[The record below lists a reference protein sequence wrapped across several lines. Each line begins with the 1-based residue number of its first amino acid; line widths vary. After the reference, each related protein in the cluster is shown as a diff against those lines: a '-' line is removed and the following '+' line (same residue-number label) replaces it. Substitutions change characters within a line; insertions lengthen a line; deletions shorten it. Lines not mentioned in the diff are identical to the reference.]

1 MKKTLS
7 LLLAG
12 VLTFSCLPSVNV
24 RAVENS
30 DAQTMADT
38 ITQTYGATSVQY
50 ALIDN
55 GEIIESGVSGVYSK
69 YENRL
74 LTNENMYTIGSTSKM
89 FVTASIMKLVQEGKI
104 DLDRPVVRYV
114 PQFKMKDKRYRD
126 ITVRMLLNHS
136 SGLMGS
142 TYNNGFLVDDNDTQA
157 HDSFL
162 KDLSQQNLKAD
173 PGAYSVYSN
182 DSFTLAEIVVEKV
195 SKMSFTEYIHK
206 NFIEP
211 LGLTYTKTPLD
222 EFDRSLIARTYD
234 SQNPMQETG
243 VDTANVIG
251 TGGIYSTAEDLV
263 RFAQVFMDSST
274 ILNEEVREAT
284 FNKEY
289 LRGQWIED
297 QPSGVAYGLGWDSV
311 NLDPFASMG
320 IQAGVKGGDTLL
332 MHASLIV
339 LPDYNMAAAVTSS
352 GGSST
357 MNQFLAT
364 QLLINRLAEKSFAIK
379 EMKSE
384 PFAVNEGVKVEEE
397 LKAKAGDYGSF
408 AGLYDVVIDDTT
420 LSYKNAYAPAD
431 QKVTMLYQGNGY
443 FVDPSG
449 TIRMYFLTQNDKDYL
464 MIEGETT
471 YPGLGTLYENTY
483 FAQKVEVGAL
493 NEEFSEA
500 WAARN
505 GKTYVLVNSK
515 YTSQN
520 VTSVI
525 PMSAVALYGD
535 YLAANKVTAD
545 DEATVTVQIPMSM
558 GRDLMDYTFKTVD
571 GIEYMIAN
579 DNIFMDIAGMKA
591 VSEDEFKVKIERNSY
606 NQWYA
611 FDTSYEGRK
620 LTIEH
625 PENTGFVVYDVNGLP
640 VNAYAYTHSDETIL
654 PAGGYIGFMGEANDK
669 FVVTIE

>member
-384 PFAVNEGVKVEEE
+384 PFAVNEGVKVEEN

-464 MIEGETT
+464 MIEGATT

-640 VNAYAYTHSDETIL
+640 VNVYAYTHSDETIL